1 MALTRTSC
9 LATDRTSR
17 VHIAGSS
24 ILETWCES
32 DSHCGAI
39 VTVHSRRHAKALFWP
54 VVMGFVAVIG
64 AAALLGL
71 MTLEIRAQYWP
82 IVAIVAVALIIVGTI
97 IPWMKWFTTT
107 MTITDRR
114 VMLRH
119 GVIVRRGH
127 DVMIDSLV
135 DVSWQADVVDRMM
148 GCGKLI
154 LTTPSDQLVLDDVP
168 GARRVADLFAD
179 LTDGRYDGDEDLD
192 DYQQPWNVT
201 AR

>member
-1 MALTRTSC
+1 MV
-9 LATDRTSR
+9 R
-17 VHIAGSS
+17 VGQP
-24 ILETWCES
+24 LRRNRDET
-32 DSHCGAI
+32 
-39 VTVHSRRHAKALFWP
+39 VLVHSRRHAKALFWP
-54 VVMGFVAVIG
+54 VVMGFVAV
-64 AAALLGL
+64 
-71 MTLEIRAQYWP
+71 
-82 IVAIVAVALIIVGTI
+82 ALIIVGTI
-97 IPWMKWFTTT
+97 IPWLKWFTTT
-107 MTITDRR
+107 MTITERR

-119 GVIVRRGH
+119 GVIVRWGH

-154 LTTPSDQLVLDDVP
+154 LTAPSDQLVLDNVP

>member
-32 DSHCGAI
+32 DSHCG
-39 VTVHSRRHAKALFWP
+39 
-54 VVMGFVAVIG
+54 
-64 AAALLGL
+64 
-71 MTLEIRAQYWP
+71 AQYWP